1 MQYLPQVQSA
11 IVKMPLL
18 DLPLYRCAPLPT
30 CIIVNTAIS
39 IIYLSIYSY
48 LW

>member
-18 DLPLYRCAPLPT
+18 DLPLDRCVPLPT
-30 CIIVNTAIS
+30 CVIVNAAIR